1 MAYES
6 EKFKERQKRKEFG
19 QLLRRTR
26 AEKNLSKETAAKYL
40 GISIETLERI
50 EQGSV
55 SPDVPNLL
63 RKVNKLKDREKMLI
77 AR

>member
-1 MAYES
+1 MPYES
-6 EKFKERQKRKEFG
+6 EKYKERKKRKEFG

-26 AEKNLSKETAAKYL
+26 AEKNLSKETAAEYL
-40 GISIETLERI
+40 GISIGMLERI

-63 RKVNKLKDREKMLI
+63 RKVSKLKDREKMTI
-77 AR
+77 AL